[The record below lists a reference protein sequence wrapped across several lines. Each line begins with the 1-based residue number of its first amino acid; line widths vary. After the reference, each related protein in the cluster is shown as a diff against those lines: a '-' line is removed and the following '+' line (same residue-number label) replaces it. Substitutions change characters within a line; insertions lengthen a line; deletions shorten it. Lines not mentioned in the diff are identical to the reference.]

1 MPILVDYHEDPQTIE
16 VGRKYLP
23 NLTVEHL
30 LYGDIQYIKDG
41 VNACVFEIKI
51 GDDLPQSI
59 RDKRLS
65 TQPKHMKENFQF
77 PFVIFVGTLEQF
89 KNSYKQRWF
98 TKKHYR
104 GEMASVMVG
113 HDVKWIQ
120 CNDLEDMWQTVKTII
135 IYYDECVAGKHI
147 EITDNSFKRIKRLS
161 NDMNMLMAGVR
172 GIGEKKAEAIL
183 NEYSLRE
190 LWDVS
195 KKDLISIPGI
205 GDKFA
210 GKIKK
215 AFPTEAI

>member
-1 MPILVDYHEDPQTIE
+1 MILVDYHEDPNTVEI
-16 VGRKYLP
+16 GKKYLP
-23 NLTVEHL
+23 NLQVEHL

-51 GDDLPQSI
+51 GTDLPNSI

-89 KNSYKQRWF
+89 ENSYKQRWF
-98 TKKHYR
+98 TEKHYHS
-104 GEMASVMVG
+104 EMASIMIG

-120 CNDLEDMWQTVKTII
+120 CPDLKSMWKLVKTMI
-135 IYYDECVAGKHI
+135 IYYDECLAGKHI

-161 NDMNMLMAGVR
+161 DEMNMLMAGVH
-172 GIGEKKAEAIL
+172 GIGEKKAELIL
-183 NEYSLRE
+183 SKHPLRT
-190 LWDVS
+190 LWDVP
-195 KKDLISIPGI
+195 KEKLMEIPGI

-210 GKIKK
+210 GKIKE
-215 AFPTEAI
+215 AFPTEVV